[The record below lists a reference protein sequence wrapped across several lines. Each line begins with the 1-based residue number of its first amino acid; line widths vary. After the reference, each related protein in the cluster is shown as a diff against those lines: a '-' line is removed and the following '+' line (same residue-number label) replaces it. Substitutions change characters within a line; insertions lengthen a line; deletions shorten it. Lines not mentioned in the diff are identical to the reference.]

1 MRDYLNR
8 LIYENETV
16 RTALEK
22 INEISN
28 SRKLDPLILFV
39 LDNENRMIGT
49 LTDGDIR
56 RNLLLGHHI
65 DDTVSIFMNRD
76 FQYLKRKNFSLDDV
90 HRLSDENIKMVPVL
104 NERKKIVRVYDL
116 TKHKTI
122 LPLDAVIM
130 AGGEGRRLRPL
141 TDKVPKPLLKIGD
154 KPIIEYN
161 IDHLYRYGI
170 DRIKISIRYLGK
182 QLVRYFGNGHEKNVH
197 ITYIR
202 ERKPLGTMGALS
214 LIKRFEHEHILMM
227 NSDLLTTINY
237 ESFFRDFLE
246 KDVDMAVAAVPYEVK
261 VPYAVLHIN
270 NERIISLKEKP
281 ELVYHSNAGI
291 YLIKRE
297 LVDRIPKNK
306 FWDVTDFMDDLLQN
320 GGKIAYFPITGYWLD
335 IGKPEDY
342 VQAQRDIKLIEI

>member
-22 INEISN
+22 INSISN
-28 SRKLDPLILFV
+28 SQIMDPLGLFV
-39 LDNENRMIGT
+39 LDNDNKMIGT

-56 RNLLLGHHI
+56 RNLLLGHQI
-65 DDTVSIFMNRD
+65 DEPVSVFMNRN
-76 FQYLKRKNFSLDDV
+76 FHYLRRRNFSLDDV
-90 HRLSDENIKMVPVL
+90 KKLNDNNVKMVPVL

-141 TDKVPKPLLKIGD
+141 TEKVPKPLLKVGD

-161 IDHLYRYGI
+161 IDHLNRYGI
-170 DRIKISIRYLGK
+170 DNIKISIRYLGK
-182 QLVRYFGNGHEKNVH
+182 QLVRYFGNGHKKNVH
-197 ITYIR
+197 ITYVR

-214 LIKRFEHEHILMM
+214 LIKKFEYDHILMM

-237 ESFFRDFLE
+237 ESFFKDFLE

-281 ELVYHSNAGI
+281 DLVYHSNAGI
-291 YLIKRE
+291 YLIKKG
-297 LVDRIPKNK
+297 LVERIPKNK
-306 FWDVTDFMDDLLQN
+306 FWDVTDFMEDLLQS

-342 VQAQRDIKLIEI
+342 VQAQKDIKLIEI